1 MKLRKSWLLVFVAVS
16 LVAAYFGLRDRVTER
31 LVRRGVAATLTAQW
45 LNELPDGL
53 NVVLCGAG
61 GPMPDAARSGPCTI
75 VVAGTH
81 VFVVDSGPGSVR
93 NIALAGV
100 PAGRV
105 EAAFLTHF
113 HSDHIGELGELM
125 LQRWIGGTH
134 SEPLPVHGP
143 IGVNKVVAG
152 FNVAYALDAE
162 YRVAHH
168 GPKIA
173 PPNGAGGTARPFAL
187 PPAGKGH
194 ALLDHD
200 GLRVTAFAVD
210 HDPAHPA
217 VGYRF
222 DYKGRSVVLSGD
234 TRTTDNLV
242 QFARGADLLVHE
254 GLSPELLAIVRDEA
268 DKAGVANVAQIMR
281 DVVGYHTAPV
291 DAAVEA
297 QRAGVRALLFYHVTP
312 PLPLSALES
321 IYLEGVGDAFDGVVA
336 LGRDG
341 TWVSLPVGS
350 DSIEIGSRR

>member
-1 MKLRKSWLLVFVAVS
+1 MAGFL
-16 LVAAYFGLRDRVTER
+16 LRDRIAVR
-31 LVRRGVAATLTAQW
+31 LVQRGVAAALTAQW
-45 LNELPDGL
+45 LSELPDGL

-61 GPMPDAARSGPCTI
+61 GPMPDAARSGPCTLVI
-75 VVAGTH
+75 AGTH

-105 EAAFLTHF
+105 EAVLLTHF

-125 LQRWIGGTH
+125 LQRWMGGTH
-134 SEPLPVHGP
+134 TEPLSVYGP
-143 IGVNKVVAG
+143 TGVDQVVAG
-152 FNVAYALDAE
+152 FNAAYALDTD

-168 GPKIA
+168 GPTIA
-173 PPNGAGGTARPFAL
+173 PPKGAGGTSRPFVL
-187 PPAGKGH
+187 PPPGEGH
-194 ALLDHD
+194 VVLEQD
-200 GLRVTAFAVD
+200 GLRITAFAVD

-222 DYKGRSVVLSGD
+222 DYKERSAVLSGD
-234 TRTTDNLV
+234 THASDNLV

-281 DVVGYHTAPV
+281 DVVNYHTPPIV
-291 DAAVEA
+291 AAEEA

-312 PLPLSALES
+312 PLPVSALES
-321 IYLEGVGDAFDGVVA
+321 IYLEGVGDAFDGEVQ

-350 DSIEIGSRR
+350 EAIEIGSRR